1 MSHFLCSTSLFA
13 LSCALWGCNSST
25 GSGPDDSQSDGTSGS
40 GGEGA
45 GSGGTDP
52 GGTGASSSGTAPMQ
66 DASIHCIDPGLTG
79 GSWLTNSTDYIGDWT
94 HPTVTGHAKIAAELA
109 EIISPMLGR

>member
-1 MSHFLCSTSLFA
+1 
-13 LSCALWGCNSST
+13 
-25 GSGPDDSQSDGTSGS
+25 
-40 GGEGA
+40 
-45 GSGGTDP
+45 
-52 GGTGASSSGTAPMQ
+52 MQ

-109 EIISPMLGR
+109 EIITPMLGW